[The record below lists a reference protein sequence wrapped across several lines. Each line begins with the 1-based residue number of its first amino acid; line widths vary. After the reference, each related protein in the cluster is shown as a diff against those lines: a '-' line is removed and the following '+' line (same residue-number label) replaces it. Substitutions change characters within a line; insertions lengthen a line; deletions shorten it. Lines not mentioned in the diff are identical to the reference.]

1 MQCSAL
7 VIDDEPLARK
17 RMISLL
23 EPYSSEI
30 EILGE
35 AGSGAQAIKMIHET
49 LPDVVFLDIQ
59 MPDMDAFEVLH
70 SLSANDV
77 PLVIFTTAYDNF
89 ALKAFDENTVDYLLK
104 PVDPDRL
111 AVSIEKLRRQIPQVD
126 DTTVPPGF
134 SWEKLC
140 NLVDMSALYLQRLQ
154 VKVGDRI
161 VFVNIDEVVRFH
173 SEEKY
178 TTVYTVNGQY
188 VIDTPTRKETGS
200 EAFYACTSFAYRGNR
215 LHRRMPQGRCRAHG
229 YGASRQGGD
238 AAHCQPLAGEKNQ
251 KPVDEL
257 RNYLLG
263 HR

>member
-1 MQCSAL
+1 MQCTAL

-35 AGSGAQAIKMIHET
+35 AGSGTQAVKMIHEM

-70 SLSANDV
+70 SLQGDDV
-77 PLVIFTTAYDNF
+77 PLVIFTTAFDNF
-89 ALKAFDENTVDYLLK
+89 ALKAFEENTVDYLLK
-104 PVDPDRL
+104 PVDSERL
-111 AVSIEKLRRQIPQVD
+111 AVAIEKLRRLIPQVD
-126 DTTVPPGF
+126 DMTVPPGF

-161 VFVNIDEVVRFH
+161 VFVNIDEIIRFH

-188 VIDTPTRKETGS
+188 VIDTPLVELEKKLDPRHFTRV
-200 EAFYACTSFAYRGNR
+200 
-215 LHRRMPQGRCRAHG
+215 HRSHIVAIDYIAECRK
-229 YGASRQGGD
+229 GD
-238 AAHCQPLAGEKNQ
+238 AGRM
-251 KPVDEL
+251 VMVL
-257 RNYLLG
+257 RDKAATQLVVSRSLVKKIKAL
-263 HR
+263 

>member
-1 MQCSAL
+1 MQCTAL

-17 RMISLL
+17 RMVSLL
-23 EPYSSEI
+23 EPFSSEI

-35 AGSGAQAIKMIHET
+35 AGSGAQAVKMIHEM

-70 SLSANDV
+70 SLQGDDM

-89 ALKAFDENTVDYLLK
+89 ALKAFEENTVDYLLK
-104 PVDPDRL
+104 PVDPERL
-111 AVSIEKLRRQIPQVD
+111 ATAIEKLRRMIPQVD
-126 DTTVPPGF
+126 DTTVPTGF

-140 NLVDMSALYLQRLQ
+140 NLVDLSALYLQRLQ

-161 VFVNIDEVVRFH
+161 VFVNFDEVIRFH

-188 VIDTPTRKETGS
+188 VIDTPLVELEKKLDPRHFTRV
-200 EAFYACTSFAYRGNR
+200 
-215 LHRRMPQGRCRAHG
+215 HRSHIVAIDYIAECRK
-229 YGASRQGGD
+229 GD
-238 AAHCQPLAGEKNQ
+238 AGRM
-251 KPVDEL
+251 VMVL
-257 RNYLLG
+257 RDKAATQLVVSRSLVKKIRNL
-263 HR
+263 

>member
-1 MQCSAL
+1 MQCTAL

-17 RMISLL
+17 RMVSLL
-23 EPYSSEI
+23 EPFSSEI

-35 AGSGAQAIKMIHET
+35 AGSGAQAVKMIHEM

-70 SLSANDV
+70 SLQDDDM

-89 ALKAFDENTVDYLLK
+89 ALKAFEENTVDYLLK
-104 PVDPDRL
+104 PVDPERL
-111 AVSIEKLRRQIPQVD
+111 ATAIEKLRRMIPQVD
-126 DTTVPPGF
+126 DTTVPPVF
-134 SWEKLC
+134 IWEKRC

-161 VFVNIDEVVRFH
+161 VFVNIDEVIRFH

-188 VIDTPTRKETGS
+188 VIDTPLVELEKKLDPRHFTRV
-200 EAFYACTSFAYRGNR
+200 
-215 LHRRMPQGRCRAHG
+215 HRSHIVAIDYIAECRK
-229 YGASRQGGD
+229 GD
-238 AAHCQPLAGEKNQ
+238 AGRM
-251 KPVDEL
+251 VMVL
-257 RNYLLG
+257 RDKAATQLVVSRSLVKKIRNL
-263 HR
+263 

>member
-1 MQCSAL
+1 MQCTAL

-17 RMISLL
+17 RMMQLL
-23 EPYSSEI
+23 EPFSSEI

-35 AGSGAQAIKMIHET
+35 AGSGAQAVKMIHEM
-49 LPDVVFLDIQ
+49 LPDVVFIDIQ

-70 SLSANDV
+70 SLQGEDM

-89 ALKAFDENTVDYLLK
+89 ALKAFEENTVDYLLK
-104 PVDPDRL
+104 PVDPERL
-111 AVSIEKLRRQIPQVD
+111 ATAIEKLRRMIPQVD

-161 VFVNIDEVVRFH
+161 VFVNIDEVIRFH

-188 VIDTPTRKETGS
+188 VIDTPLVELEKKLDPRHFTRV
-200 EAFYACTSFAYRGNR
+200 
-215 LHRRMPQGRCRAHG
+215 HRSHIVAIDYIAECRK
-229 YGASRQGGD
+229 GD
-238 AAHCQPLAGEKNQ
+238 AGRM
-251 KPVDEL
+251 VMVL
-257 RNYLLG
+257 RDKAATQLVVSRSLVKKIRNL
-263 HR
+263 

>member
-161 VFVNIDEVVRFH
+161 VFVNLDEVIRFH

-188 VIDTPTRKETGS
+188 VIDTPLVELEKKLDPRHFTRV
-200 EAFYACTSFAYRGNR
+200 
-215 LHRRMPQGRCRAHG
+215 HRSQIVAIDYIAECRK
-229 YGASRQGGD
+229 GD
-238 AAHCQPLAGEKNQ
+238 AGRM
-251 KPVDEL
+251 VMVL
-257 RNYLLG
+257 RDKAATQLIVSRSLVKKI
-263 HR
+263 RSL

>member
-1 MQCSAL
+1 MQCTAL

-17 RMISLL
+17 RMVSLL
-23 EPYSSEI
+23 EPFSSEI

-35 AGSGAQAIKMIHET
+35 AGSGAQAVKMIHEM

-70 SLSANDV
+70 SLQGEDM

-89 ALKAFDENTVDYLLK
+89 ALKAFEENTVDYLLK
-104 PVDPDRL
+104 PVDPERL
-111 AVSIEKLRRQIPQVD
+111 ATAIEKLRRMIPQVD

-161 VFVNIDEVVRFH
+161 VFVNIDEVIRFH

-188 VIDTPTRKETGS
+188 VIDTPLVELEKKLDPKHFTRV
-200 EAFYACTSFAYRGNR
+200 
-215 LHRRMPQGRCRAHG
+215 HRSHIVAIDYIAECRK
-229 YGASRQGGD
+229 GD
-238 AAHCQPLAGEKNQ
+238 AGRM
-251 KPVDEL
+251 VMIL
-257 RNYLLG
+257 RDKAATQLVVSRSLVKKI
-263 HR
+263 RTL

>member
-1 MQCSAL
+1 MQCTAL

-17 RMISLL
+17 RMMQLL
-23 EPYSSEI
+23 EPFSSEI

-35 AGSGAQAIKMIHET
+35 AGSGAQAVKMIHEM

-70 SLSANDV
+70 SLRGEDM

-89 ALKAFDENTVDYLLK
+89 ALKAFEDNTVDYLPK
-104 PVDPDRL
+104 PGDPERL
-111 AVSIEKLRRQIPQVD
+111 ATAIEKLRRMIPQVD
-126 DTTVPPGF
+126 DTTVPPDF

-140 NLVDMSALYLQRLQ
+140 NLVDMSVLYLQRLQ

-161 VFVNIDEVVRFH
+161 VFVNIDEVIRFH

-188 VIDTPTRKETGS
+188 VIDTPLVELEKKLDPRHFTRV
-200 EAFYACTSFAYRGNR
+200 
-215 LHRRMPQGRCRAHG
+215 HRSHIVAIDYIAECRK
-229 YGASRQGGD
+229 GD
-238 AAHCQPLAGEKNQ
+238 AGRM
-251 KPVDEL
+251 VMVL
-257 RNYLLG
+257 RDKAATQLVVSRSLVKKIRNL
-263 HR
+263 

>member
-1 MQCSAL
+1 MQCTAL

-17 RMISLL
+17 RMVSLL
-23 EPYSSEI
+23 EPFSSEI

-35 AGSGAQAIKMIHET
+35 AGSGAQAVKMIHEM

-59 MPDMDAFEVLH
+59 MPDMNAFEVLH
-70 SLSANDV
+70 SLQGEDM

-89 ALKAFDENTVDYLLK
+89 ALKAFEENTVDYLLK
-104 PVDPDRL
+104 PVDPERL
-111 AVSIEKLRRQIPQVD
+111 ATAIEKLRRMIPQVD

-161 VFVNIDEVVRFH
+161 VFVNIDEVIRFH

-188 VIDTPTRKETGS
+188 VIDTPLVELEKKLDPKHFTRV
-200 EAFYACTSFAYRGNR
+200 
-215 LHRRMPQGRCRAHG
+215 HRSHIVAIDYIAECRK
-229 YGASRQGGD
+229 GD
-238 AAHCQPLAGEKNQ
+238 AGRM
-251 KPVDEL
+251 VMVL
-257 RNYLLG
+257 RDKAATQLVVSRSLVKKIRNL
-263 HR
+263 

>member
-1 MQCSAL
+1 MQCTAL

-17 RMISLL
+17 RMVSLL
-23 EPYSSEI
+23 EPFSSEI

-35 AGSGAQAIKMIHET
+35 AGSGAQAVKMIHEM

-70 SLSANDV
+70 SLQGEDM

-89 ALKAFDENTVDYLLK
+89 ALKAFEENTVDYLLK
-104 PVDPDRL
+104 PVDPERL
-111 AVSIEKLRRQIPQVD
+111 ATAIEKLRRMIPQVD

-161 VFVNIDEVVRFH
+161 VFVNIDEVIRFH

-178 TTVYTVNGQY
+178 TTVYSVNGQY
-188 VIDTPTRKETGS
+188 VIDTPLVELEKKLDPRHFTRV
-200 EAFYACTSFAYRGNR
+200 
-215 LHRRMPQGRCRAHG
+215 HRSHIVAIDYIAECRK
-229 YGASRQGGD
+229 GD
-238 AAHCQPLAGEKNQ
+238 AGRM
-251 KPVDEL
+251 VMVL
-257 RNYLLG
+257 RDKAATQLVVSRSLVKKIRNL
-263 HR
+263 

>member
-1 MQCSAL
+1 MQCTAL

-17 RMISLL
+17 RMMQLL
-23 EPYSSEI
+23 EPFSSEI

-35 AGSGAQAIKMIHET
+35 AGSGAQAVKMIHEM

-70 SLSANDV
+70 SLRGEDI

-89 ALKAFDENTVDYLLK
+89 ALKAFEENTVDYLLK
-104 PVDPDRL
+104 PVDPERL
-111 AVSIEKLRRQIPQVD
+111 ATAIEKLRRMIPQVD

-140 NLVDMSALYLQRLQ
+140 NLVDMSVLYLQRLQ

-161 VFVNIDEVVRFH
+161 VFVNIDEVIRFH

-188 VIDTPTRKETGS
+188 VIDTPLVELEKKLDPRHFTRV
-200 EAFYACTSFAYRGNR
+200 
-215 LHRRMPQGRCRAHG
+215 HRSHIVAIDYIAECRK
-229 YGASRQGGD
+229 GD
-238 AAHCQPLAGEKNQ
+238 AGRM
-251 KPVDEL
+251 VMVL
-257 RNYLLG
+257 RDKAATQLVVSRSLVKKIRNL
-263 HR
+263 

>member
-1 MQCSAL
+1 MQCTAL

-17 RMISLL
+17 RMMQLL
-23 EPYSSEI
+23 EPFSSEI

-35 AGSGAQAIKMIHET
+35 AGSGAQAVKMIHEM

-59 MPDMDAFEVLH
+59 IPDMDAFEVLH
-70 SLSANDV
+70 SLRGEDM

-89 ALKAFDENTVDYLLK
+89 ALKAFEENTVDYLLK
-104 PVDPDRL
+104 PVDPERL
-111 AVSIEKLRRQIPQVD
+111 ATAIEKLRRKIPQVD

-140 NLVDMSALYLQRLQ
+140 NLVDMSVLYLQRLQ

-161 VFVNIDEVVRFH
+161 VFVNIDEVIRFH

-188 VIDTPTRKETGS
+188 VIDTPLVELEKKLDPRHFTRV
-200 EAFYACTSFAYRGNR
+200 
-215 LHRRMPQGRCRAHG
+215 HRSHIVAIDYIAECRK
-229 YGASRQGGD
+229 GD
-238 AAHCQPLAGEKNQ
+238 AGRM
-251 KPVDEL
+251 VMVL
-257 RNYLLG
+257 RDKAATQLVVSRSLVKKIRNL
-263 HR
+263 

>member
-1 MQCSAL
+1 MQCTAL

-17 RMISLL
+17 RMMQLL
-23 EPYSSEI
+23 EPFASEI
-30 EILGE
+30 EVLGE
-35 AGSGAQAIKMIHET
+35 AGSGAQAVKMIHEI

-70 SLSANDV
+70 SLSGDDV

-89 ALKAFDENTVDYLLK
+89 ALKAFEENTVDYLLK

-111 AVSIEKLRRQIPQVD
+111 NVAIEKLRRMIPQVD
-126 DTTVPPGF
+126 DTTVPAGF

-140 NLVDMSALYLQRLQ
+140 NLVDMSGLYLQRLQ

-161 VFVNIDEVVRFH
+161 VFVNIDEVIRFH

-188 VIDTPTRKETGS
+188 VIDTTLVELEKKLDPRHFTRV
-200 EAFYACTSFAYRGNR
+200 
-215 LHRRMPQGRCRAHG
+215 HRSHIVAIDYIAECRK
-229 YGASRQGGD
+229 GD
-238 AAHCQPLAGEKNQ
+238 AGRM
-251 KPVDEL
+251 VMVL
-257 RNYLLG
+257 RDKAATQLVVSRSLVKKIRNL
-263 HR
+263 

>member
-1 MQCSAL
+1 MQCTAL

-17 RMISLL
+17 RMVSLL
-23 EPYSSEI
+23 EPFSSEI

-35 AGSGAQAIKMIHET
+35 AGSGAQAVKMIHEM

-70 SLSANDV
+70 SLQGEDM

-89 ALKAFDENTVDYLLK
+89 ALKAFEENTVDYLLK
-104 PVDPDRL
+104 PVDPERL
-111 AVSIEKLRRQIPQVD
+111 ATAIEKLRRMIPQVD

-161 VFVNIDEVVRFH
+161 VFVNIDEIIRFH

-188 VIDTPTRKETGS
+188 VIDTPLVELEKKLDPRHFTRV
-200 EAFYACTSFAYRGNR
+200 
-215 LHRRMPQGRCRAHG
+215 HRSHIVAIDYIAECRK
-229 YGASRQGGD
+229 GD
-238 AAHCQPLAGEKNQ
+238 AGRM
-251 KPVDEL
+251 VMVL
-257 RNYLLG
+257 RDKAATQLVVSRSLVKKIKAL
-263 HR
+263 

>member
-1 MQCSAL
+1 MQCTAL

-35 AGSGAQAIKMIHET
+35 AGSGTQAVKMIHEM

-70 SLSANDV
+70 SLQGDDV
-77 PLVIFTTAYDNF
+77 PLVIFTTAFDNF
-89 ALKAFDENTVDYLLK
+89 ALKAFEENTVDYLLK
-104 PVDPDRL
+104 PVDSERL
-111 AVSIEKLRRQIPQVD
+111 AVAIEKLRRLIPQVD

-161 VFVNIDEVVRFH
+161 VFVNIDEVIRFH

-188 VIDTPTRKETGS
+188 VIDTPLVELEKKLDPRHFTRV
-200 EAFYACTSFAYRGNR
+200 
-215 LHRRMPQGRCRAHG
+215 HRSHIVAIDYIAECRK
-229 YGASRQGGD
+229 GD
-238 AAHCQPLAGEKNQ
+238 AGRM
-251 KPVDEL
+251 VMVL
-257 RNYLLG
+257 RDKAATQLVVSRSLVKKIRNL
-263 HR
+263 

>member
-161 VFVNIDEVVRFH
+161 VFVNLEEVIRFH

-188 VIDTPTRKETGS
+188 VIDTPLVELEKKLDPRHFTRV
-200 EAFYACTSFAYRGNR
+200 
-215 LHRRMPQGRCRAHG
+215 HRSHIVAIDYIAECRK
-229 YGASRQGGD
+229 GD
-238 AAHCQPLAGEKNQ
+238 AGRM
-251 KPVDEL
+251 VMVL
-257 RNYLLG
+257 RDKAATQLIVSRSLVKKI
-263 HR
+263 RSL

>member
-17 RMISLL
+17 RMVSLL

-35 AGSGAQAIKMIHET
+35 AGSGAQAVKMIHEM

-70 SLSANDV
+70 SLSADEV
-77 PLVIFTTAYDNF
+77 PLVVFTTAYDNF

-104 PVDPDRL
+104 PVDPERL
-111 AVSIEKLRRQIPQVD
+111 AVAIEKLRRQIPQVD
-126 DTTVPPGF
+126 DTTIPPGF

-161 VFVNIDEVVRFH
+161 VFVNIDEVIRFH

-188 VIDTPTRKETGS
+188 VIDTPLVELEKKLDPRHFTRV
-200 EAFYACTSFAYRGNR
+200 
-215 LHRRMPQGRCRAHG
+215 HRSHIVAIDYIAECRK
-229 YGASRQGGD
+229 GD
-238 AAHCQPLAGEKNQ
+238 AGRMIM
-251 KPVDEL
+251 VL
-257 RNYLLG
+257 RDKAATQLVVSRSLVKKI
-263 HR
+263 RSL

>member
-77 PLVIFTTAYDNF
+77 PLVSFTTAYDNF

-126 DTTVPPGF
+126 DTRVPPGF

-161 VFVNIDEVVRFH
+161 VFVNLDEVIRFH

-188 VIDTPTRKETGS
+188 VIDTPLVELEKKLDPRHFTRV
-200 EAFYACTSFAYRGNR
+200 
-215 LHRRMPQGRCRAHG
+215 HRSHIVAIDYIAECRK
-229 YGASRQGGD
+229 GD
-238 AAHCQPLAGEKNQ
+238 AGRM
-251 KPVDEL
+251 VMVL
-257 RNYLLG
+257 RDKAATQLIVSRSLVKKI
-263 HR
+263 RSL

>member
-1 MQCSAL
+1 MQCTAL

-17 RMISLL
+17 RMVSLL
-23 EPYSSEI
+23 EPFSSEI

-35 AGSGAQAIKMIHET
+35 AGSGAQAVKMIHEM

-70 SLSANDV
+70 SLQGEDM
-77 PLVIFTTAYDNF
+77 PLVIVTTAYDNF
-89 ALKAFDENTVDYLLK
+89 ALKAFEENTVDYLLK
-104 PVDPDRL
+104 PVDPERL
-111 AVSIEKLRRQIPQVD
+111 ATAIEKLRRMIPQVD

-161 VFVNIDEVVRFH
+161 VFVNIDEVIRFH

-188 VIDTPTRKETGS
+188 VIDTPLVELEKKLDPRHFTRV
-200 EAFYACTSFAYRGNR
+200 
-215 LHRRMPQGRCRAHG
+215 HRSHIVAIDYIAECRK
-229 YGASRQGGD
+229 GD
-238 AAHCQPLAGEKNQ
+238 AGRM
-251 KPVDEL
+251 VMVL
-257 RNYLLG
+257 RDKAATQLVVSRSLVKKIKAL
-263 HR
+263 

>member
-1 MQCSAL
+1 MQCTAL

-17 RMISLL
+17 RMMQLL
-23 EPYSSEI
+23 EPFSSEI

-35 AGSGAQAIKMIHET
+35 AGSGAQAVKMIHEM

-70 SLSANDV
+70 SLRGEDM
-77 PLVIFTTAYDNF
+77 PLVFFTTAYDIF
-89 ALKAFDENTVDYLLK
+89 ALKAFEENTVDYLLK
-104 PVDPDRL
+104 PVDPERL
-111 AVSIEKLRRQIPQVD
+111 ATAIEKLRRMIPQVD

-140 NLVDMSALYLQRLQ
+140 NLVDMSVLYLQRLQ

-161 VFVNIDEVVRFH
+161 VFVNIDEVIRFH

-188 VIDTPTRKETGS
+188 VIDTPLVELEKKLDPRHFTRV
-200 EAFYACTSFAYRGNR
+200 
-215 LHRRMPQGRCRAHG
+215 HRSHIVAIDYIAECRK
-229 YGASRQGGD
+229 GD
-238 AAHCQPLAGEKNQ
+238 AGRM
-251 KPVDEL
+251 VMVL
-257 RNYLLG
+257 RDKAATQLVVSRSLVKKIRNL
-263 HR
+263 

>member
-1 MQCSAL
+1 MQCSAI

-17 RMISLL
+17 RMLSLL

-35 AGSGAQAIKMIHET
+35 AGSGAQAVKMIHEM

-70 SLSANDV
+70 SLQPDDV

-89 ALKAFDENTVDYLLK
+89 ALKAFEENTVDYLLK
-104 PVDPDRL
+104 PVEPERL
-111 AVSIEKLRRQIPQVD
+111 AASVDKLRRVIPQVD
-126 DTTVPPGF
+126 ETTVPAGF

-140 NLVDMSALYLQRLQ
+140 NLVDMSGLYLQRLQ

-161 VFVNIDEVVRFH
+161 LFVNIDEVIRFH

-188 VIDTPTRKETGS
+188 VIDTPLVELEKKLDPRHFTRV
-200 EAFYACTSFAYRGNR
+200 
-215 LHRRMPQGRCRAHG
+215 HRSHIVAIDYIAECRK
-229 YGASRQGGD
+229 GD
-238 AAHCQPLAGEKNQ
+238 AGRM
-251 KPVDEL
+251 VMVL
-257 RNYLLG
+257 RDKAATQLVVSRSLVKKIRNL
-263 HR
+263 